1 MRHLIYWRYTIVW
14 KCFISRDFICLRYFI
29 QKAHTC
35 VYLCAHTI
43 DNRENVTFLWIIMF
57 QFLFNFIQD
66 GHFRECSRTG
76 QEHKSPL
83 PKICHTNPT
92 MMKLGTVIPY
102 LKKIQE
108 IYESCSTPHWILLTS
123 AFFHW
128 KPENFVMSRNTDKDC
143 ILIHNF

>member
-1 MRHLIYWRYTIVW
+1 MTLHNCLKMLYFKRFYMFEIFHTKSTYVCIFVCAYNRQQR
-14 KCFISRDFICLRYFI
+14 KCYVFVNYHVSVSFQLYSRWAFS
-29 QKAHTC
+29 
-35 VYLCAHTI
+35 
-43 DNRENVTFLWIIMF
+43 
-57 QFLFNFIQD
+57 
-66 GHFRECSRTG
+66 ECSRTG

-92 MMKLGTVIPY
+92 MIKLGTVIPY

-108 IYESCSTPHWILLTS
+108 IYESCSTSHWILLTS

-128 KPENFVMSRNTDKDC
+128 KPANFVMSRNIDKDC